1 MPKYKY
7 KSKNMSSQWVHGVAE
22 AVDENA
28 LRKMLRQKNEFLIDC
43 HELNVGQKAYK
54 MKNMELSDFAR
65 EIESM
70 LASGITVIRAL
81 GIMMERDIKPNVKKV
96 YQMLYRE
103 VQQGITLSDAME
115 NLTGSFPNLIVNMFK
130 AGESSGQMTETAH
143 KMAIYYEKEHRLHT
157 KIRNAMIYPVLLL
170 VATVV
175 VVIGLFTW
183 ILPQFFSLFAD
194 MGSELPGITKM
205 VMGMS
210 TFITTNW
217 IYLLIGALLIFMILQ
232 ALLKVPSVRLE
243 FDKLKVHLPWA
254 GKLIKV
260 IYTARFARTLSS
272 LYSSGLSMI
281 NAMEISARIVGNTYI
296 EHQFKKSTQM
306 VRSGGTLSDAIG
318 SVDGFDKK
326 LVSTIFIGEE
336 TGNLDNMLD
345 AIADSYDYDSEMVIQ
360 KMVTIIEPVMIIIM
374 AVIIGTVMLSVMV
387 PIMSMYQN
395 IG

>member
-1 MPKYKY
+1 M
-7 KSKNMSSQWVHGVAE
+7 
-22 AVDENA
+22 
-28 LRKMLRQKNEFLIDC
+28 
-43 HELNVGQKAYK
+43 
-54 MKNMELSDFAR
+54 
-65 EIESM
+65 
-70 LASGITVIRAL
+70 
-81 GIMMERDIKPNVKKV
+81 
-96 YQMLYRE
+96 
-103 VQQGITLSDAME
+103 
-115 NLTGSFPNLIVNMFK
+115 
-130 AGESSGQMTETAH
+130 
-143 KMAIYYEKEHRLHT
+143 
-157 KIRNAMIYPVLLL
+157 
-170 VATVV
+170 
-175 VVIGLFTW
+175 
-183 ILPQFFSLFAD
+183 
-194 MGSELPGITKM
+194 
-205 VMGMS
+205 
-210 TFITTNW
+210 
-217 IYLLIGALLIFMILQ
+217 
-232 ALLKVPSVRLE
+232 PSVRLE

-345 AIADSYDYDSEMVIQ
+345 AIADSYDYDSEMAIQ